1 MRAISIKLASAAAAL
16 ALLSATPVAAA
27 PTAYTATTTPNGWV
41 TFSQLNPAG
50 ATALAGS
57 SALASPEMI
66 GTAAAAAQ
74 PAEGDYR
81 PNRFPWPV
89 AVVLLGVV
97 AAAIYIALIEKH
109 YGRFTVPGPNSPS

>member
-1 MRAISIKLASAAAAL
+1 MRIVSTKIAATAAAL
-16 ALLSATPVAAA
+16 ALLASAPAAAA
-27 PTAYTATTTPNGWV
+27 PSSPASNAAANGWV

-50 ATALAGS
+50 ATALAGG

-74 PAEGDYR
+74 PTEGDYR
-81 PNRFPWPV
+81 PNPFPWPV

-97 AAAIYIALIEKH
+97 AMAVYIGFIEKH
-109 YGRFTVPGPNSPS
+109 HGHVTFPTPNSPA